1 MIDETVFK
9 DFENF
14 TFQKNFNFSKGSAIG
29 SGGIA
34 RMAFEPQTFQEL
46 SRLIEQLNAHGI
58 EYYVLGNLSNVLPPD
73 GVSKRVIIKTA
84 RFQDVDFSRSL
95 FVSAGTTSGGLLRL
109 CRLLKKSGAEFL
121 TGIPCTLGGALYMNA
136 GVSGKYVA
144 ELVERVTVLREGKKI
159 ELAVSECEYAYKSSV
174 FMKNKDVI
182 LGARLKLA
190 DSSAEK
196 IEEEI
201 RCYAKRRL
209 HLPKGKSMGCVFKNP
224 SGYAAG
230 ALVEGAGMK
239 GLRFGG
245 AVVSTEHANFILND
259 GGATSAQ
266 IKTLI
271 QTLKNA
277 VYAQYK
283 IELEEEIKYLE

>member
-9 DFENF
+9 EFENF
-14 TFQKNFNFSKGSAIG
+14 TFHRNFDFSKASTIG

-34 RMAFEPQTFQEL
+34 KLAFEPQTLGEL
-46 SRLIEQLNAHGI
+46 SCLVEKLRSSGI
-58 EYYVLGNLSNVLPPD
+58 KYYVLGNLSNVLPPD
-73 GVSKRVIIKTA
+73 GVLGRVIIKTT
-84 RFQDVDFSRSL
+84 RFQDVDLSSSL
-95 FVSAGTTSGGLLRL
+95 FVSAGTTSGALLRV

-136 GVSGKYVA
+136 GVNGKYVA
-144 ELVERVTVLREGKKI
+144 EIVESVIVLREGRKV
-159 ELAVSECEYAYKSSV
+159 ELPLSECEYAYKSSV
-174 FMKNKDVI
+174 FMKNDDVI
-182 LGARLKLA
+182 LGAKLRLV
-190 DSSAEK
+190 DSSTEK

-201 RCYAKRRL
+201 RFYARRRL

-224 SGYAAG
+224 PNHTAG
-230 ALVEGAGMK
+230 ALIEGAGMK

-259 GGATSAQ
+259 SGATSAQ

-283 IELEEEIKYLE
+283 IELKEEIKYLE